1 MSQSPS
7 QPRVLIVAFQG
18 WSDAGDATTEVL
30 QHLGSLMGSEVLHVI
45 GAEGYVDFQV
55 HRPKVL
61 FDEDG
66 NRVIEWPDTRLYG
79 NVERPGAAAEAEI
92 AEEIEAAAAS
102 GAEAGAEA
110 GSADD
115 DREASSAESDGDA
128 APAEPVQGSPDRS
141 KQDPNAELV
150 RRIDGT
156 PVTDLFLLAGVEP
169 ARDWQNFADEIVEL
183 VDVWAIDSVIILG
196 AMYSDSPHSRPIA
209 TTISSESPELREAT
223 GAKRANYEG
232 PAGIATV
239 VDLALTEAGLPPI
252 SLWAQVPHYVHSTP
266 SPKATLALLDK
277 LEELLDIVIPRGE
290 LLAQANE
297 WEANINR
304 IAAAD
309 EEMTRYIRRLE
320 ESRDEAMAAESTGD
334 AIALEFEKFLE
345 GGIRRDAPKPQAE
358 ERAEGRTEAR
368 PDAAANEDTD
378 PTPDGDADPEPDP
391 DREQDPKQDQG
402 PDRESDPGRAP
413 GRGPDADG
421 PDGPEGPEPR
431 VP

>member
-1 MSQSPS
+1 MTQAPS

-30 QHLGSLMGSEVLHVI
+30 QHLGSLMDSEVLHVI

-55 HRPKVL
+55 HRPKVF

-66 NRVIEWPDTRLYG
+66 NRVLEWPDTRLYG
-79 NVERPGAAAEAEI
+79 NVKRPGAAAESP
-92 AEEIEAAAAS
+92 AAHGAARD
-102 GAEAGAEA
+102 GA
-110 GSADD
+110 
-115 DREASSAESDGDA
+115 RQPDA
-128 APAEPVQGSPDRS
+128 APQDEASPEGAAQGSPDRS

-183 VDVWAIDSVIILG
+183 VDTWAIDSVIILG

-209 TTISSESPELREAT
+209 TTLSSDSPELREAS
-223 GAKRANYEG
+223 GAKRSDYEG

-239 VDLALTEAGLPPI
+239 LDLALTEAGIPPI

-290 LLAQANE
+290 LLSQANE

-320 ESRDEAMAAESTGD
+320 ESRDEALAAESTGD

-345 GGIRRDAPKPQAE
+345 GGSRREQIKPSNE
-358 ERAEGRTEAR
+358 DRANGRT
-368 PDAAANEDTD
+368 DND
-378 PTPDGDADPEPDP
+378 PRGE
-391 DREQDPKQDQG
+391 G
-402 PDRESDPGRAP
+402 PS
-413 GRGPDADG
+413 
-421 PDGPEGPEPR
+421 EGPEDQDPR
-431 VP
+431 AK